1 MVIITDKC
9 VGCGI
14 CVKNCPVNALKLVSV
29 GEKKRK
35 AEVDDRCI
43 ECGICVRVCPFSA
56 IEKPQSQVPKQRCVH
71 LVLCNAEFPKD
82 GQVLTN
88 VIQMKAA
95 L

>member
-43 ECGICVRVCPFSA
+43 ECGIASVSVHLVPS
-56 IEKPQSQVPKQRCVH
+56 KPRAKSKQRCTSC
-71 LVLCNAEFPKD
+71 LCNAEFPKD
-82 GQVLTN
+82 GQVLATLY
-88 VIQMKAA
+88 K
-95 L
+95 